1 MAAATAVRRQVRE
14 LTLAGCR
21 LLPRADGGLADRVA
35 VATVAVLRARLARRL
50 TADEATPAA
59 AGVLQAVSSRGAT
72 FVRAR
77 ARLLQARTGRRG
89 LAAFARLVGVFA
101 GALLAP
107 LGILAG
113 AVLAPARVLGGLPR
127 LDDLRPLDPIGL
139 GFCQLRCQLRH

>member
-1 MAAATAVRRQVRE
+1 MAAAPSVRRQVRE

-21 LLPRADGGLADRVA
+21 LLPRADEVRADRVA
-35 VATVAVLRARLARRL
+35 VAAVAVLRAGSARRE
-50 TADEATPAA
+50 TADGLTPAA
-59 AGVLQAVSSRGAT
+59 DVGPAVRGRGTT

-101 GALLAP
+101 RALLAP

-113 AVLAPARVLGGLPR
+113 AMLAPAGVLGGLPC
-127 LDDLRPLDPIGL
+127 LDHLRPL
-139 GFCQLRCQLRH
+139 

>member
-21 LLPRADGGLADRVA
+21 LLPRADGGLADRGA
-35 VATVAVLRARLARRL
+35 VATVAVLRARLALRL

-59 AGVLQAVSSRGAT
+59 AGVLQAIRGRGTT

-89 LAAFARLVGVFA
+89 SRRGAGLAAFAGLVGVLA
-101 GALLAP
+101 RVLLAP
-107 LGILAG
+107 LGVLAR
-113 AVLAPARVLGGLPR
+113 AVLGPARVLGRLPR
-127 LDDLRPLDPIGL
+127 LDHLRPLGAIGF
-139 GFCQLRCQLRH
+139 GFC

>member
-14 LTLAGCR
+14 LTLAACR
-21 LLPRADGGLADRVA
+21 LLPRADEGLVADRGA
-35 VATVAVLRARLARRL
+35 VATIAVLRAGLALRL

-59 AGVLQAVSSRGAT
+59 AGVLQAVSGRGT
-72 FVRAR
+72 TLVRAR

-127 LDDLRPLDPIGL
+127 LDHLRPLD
-139 GFCQLRCQLRH
+139 